1 MLGIVWPFRYA
12 LVSFNVSSFQIFVGC
27 RLCGERGFKM
37 TIFFLFLMSICID
50 LIKSLYIQEI
60 MILPIG
66 ASRFE
71 EALQMGSET
80 YHHLK
85 VYLFV

>member
-1 MLGIVWPFRYA
+1 
-12 LVSFNVSSFQIFVGC
+12 
-27 RLCGERGFKM
+27 
-37 TIFFLFLMSICID
+37 
-50 LIKSLYIQEI
+50 

-71 EALQMGSET
+71 EALQWGSET

-85 VYLFV
+85 VNFQRYMAF